1 MGHFHKQGV
10 IYHGTKLESK
20 PSSTFQIICRGYYRD
35 ENKNPLNLLDLLDEL
50 DIRKVPVLVYTQ
62 DKSGLQKHLENQA
75 PSMGIRNWKQR
86 LFITNDEQELIN
98 KLKEKI
104 SNV

>member
-1 MGHFHKQGV
+1 
-10 IYHGTKLESK
+10 
-20 PSSTFQIICRGYYRD
+20 
-35 ENKNPLNLLDLLDEL
+35 
-50 DIRKVPVLVYTQ
+50 
-62 DKSGLQKHLENQA
+62 
-75 PSMGIRNWKQR
+75 MGIRNWKQR